1 MLKQI
6 FDKDILL
13 FLLVNIFVDVSILT
27 MLLFLPFDFIET
39 QIGEISF
46 IFIPIVILMLVL
58 SHCFI
63 LPVFYSEM
71 EKLSDNVILKKFIA
85 NLKKKFTYKFVVLI
99 ITLIYP
105 LIFQNIKIEEL
116 IFNFGNIFLSII
128 FMGAFGS
135 YVALFVYWYIQDH
148 FSKYNIISKMLN
160 LLVNKYT
167 FIFSISFIA
176 LCYLFLIMSLFIKQ
190 ITLVLAVLFIALCF
204 ITSLL
209 YFINKN
215 K

>member
-1 MLKQI
+1 M
-6 FDKDILL
+6 
-13 FLLVNIFVDVSILT
+13 
-27 MLLFLPFDFIET
+27 
-39 QIGEISF
+39 
-46 IFIPIVILMLVL
+46 
-58 SHCFI
+58 
-63 LPVFYSEM
+63 
-71 EKLSDNVILKKFIA
+71 
-85 NLKKKFTYKFVVLI
+85 LI

-135 YVALFVYWYIQDH
+135 YVALFIYWYIQDH
-148 FSKYNIISKMLN
+148 FSKYKIISKILN

-204 ITSLL
+204 TVSLL

>member
-85 NLKKKFTYKFVVLI
+85 N
-99 ITLIYP
+99 
-105 LIFQNIKIEEL
+105 
-116 IFNFGNIFLSII
+116 
-128 FMGAFGS
+128 
-135 YVALFVYWYIQDH
+135 
-148 FSKYNIISKMLN
+148 
-160 LLVNKYT
+160 
-167 FIFSISFIA
+167 
-176 LCYLFLIMSLFIKQ
+176 
-190 ITLVLAVLFIALCF
+190 
-204 ITSLL
+204 
-209 YFINKN
+209 
-215 K
+215 